1 MNNTTTMQTRT
12 RQSDGLTIRYADS
25 DADNGPIILL
35 TSPWPESL
43 LTFRRIWPILATG
56 ARLVA
61 IDLPGFGGSQGRTGL
76 FAPDPMAEFLRRLIA
91 EFELGTPHVVA
102 PDVGTGAA
110 LFLAAR
116 HPESVTS
123 LVVGGGAT
131 AYPLEVTGA
140 LADIIAAPDIEAFKS
155 MDIRATIGAT
165 VEPVA
170 PPRTRARCLG
180 GLRHLLRERPVR
192 RVIPLRPQLPR
203 TTAGAAG
210 PAAGC
215 TNPGTHRQR
224 RSRRPGTAIQR
235 PLPRTAATRQP
246 AVDPGHWSLRLGAG
260 PRPVR
265 RHHRRIGGP
274 RRGTRT
280 ARVTGL
286 TSSGGPRHPPDPRRR
301 SALTAAAPTAS
312 P

>member
-1 MNNTTTMQTRT
+1 MNNTTTMQMRT

-25 DADNGPIILL
+25 DADNGPNILL

-43 LTFRRIWPILATG
+43 LAFRRIWPILATG

-76 FAPDPMAEFLRRLIA
+76 FAPDSMAEFLRRLIA
-91 EFELGTPHVVA
+91 EFELGSPHVVA

-170 PPRTRARCLG
+170 PREQEPDVWEDYVTSYENGRFAESSRYVRSYPAQLSVLQ
-180 GLRHLLRERPVR
+180 GLL
-192 RVIPLRPQLPR
+192 
-203 TTAGAAG
+203 
-210 PAAGC
+210 
-215 TNPGTHRQR
+215 
-224 RSRRPGTAIQR
+224 
-235 PLPRTAATRQP
+235 P
-246 AVDPGHWSLRLGAG
+246 AVRTPVHIVSGAHDDLVPPSNGRYLAQRLPDSKLSILDTGHFAWEQVPDQYAAIIAES
-260 PRPVR
+260 V
-265 RHHRRIGGP
+265 
-274 RRGTRT
+274 
-280 ARVTGL
+280 ARAEA
-286 TSSGGPRHPPDPRRR
+286 R
-301 SALTAAAPTAS
+301 APHE
-312 P
+312 